1 MRACGL
7 LRFFQEQARHQTLP
21 HDEPPARSS
30 PTECCRP
37 NRGIISIEV
46 LAAQG
51 PVGTRGGV
59 EWMRGPCACPR
70 WGATCLLHAVPTGS
84 RCPQDKHPTCPT
96 SAPCPYRTGNAHYP
110 IRSSTFIRTRGR
122 LRPSHSRIWSSKF
135 ISYQEDWFGLAI
147 SCWHRQEQNAASLHP
162 TNPRQDLSPGESLAA
177 AGCAEYS
184 RE

>member
-1 MRACGL
+1 MIGKVC
-7 LRFFQEQARHQTLP
+7 LR
-21 HDEPPARSS
+21 
-30 PTECCRP
+30 
-37 NRGIISIEV
+37 
-46 LAAQG
+46 
-51 PVGTRGGV
+51 PVGTRGG
-59 EWMRGPCACPR
+59 RGEGWWPCACPGGLTSGLGCVR
-70 WGATCLLHAVPTGS
+70 PTGLLPTRTS
-84 RCPQDKHPTCPT
+84 TRPLRPLSLQDAGRTFPHSVGKVHQEAGDASVPIIT
-96 SAPCPYRTGNAHYP
+96 SFDRQKLSG
-110 IRSSTFIRTRGR
+110 RGGR